1 MGLVTPDYGLL
12 FWMVL
17 TFLVVLYILK
27 KFAWGPI
34 LSSLKQRED
43 SIEEALEAAQKARE
57 EMGKLQ
63 ADNEKILAEAR
74 NERSEMLKEA
84 KDLKQKMIED
94 AKQKASQEADKM
106 IESARQA
113 IENEKE
119 AAINEMKENI
129 ASLSVLIAEKIL
141 KKQLDDPQKQKEL
154 MDQYLKDIK
163 LN

>member
-12 FWMVL
+12 FWMLL
-17 TFLVVLYILK
+17 TFLAVLYILK

-34 LSSLKQRED
+34 LSSLKERED
-43 SIEEALEAAQKARE
+43 SIEEALESAQKARE

-74 NERSEMLKEA
+74 NERSQMLKEA
-84 KDLKQKMIED
+84 KDLQQKMLEE
-94 AKQKASQEADKM
+94 AKQKAAQEADKM
-106 IESARQA
+106 IESARRA

-119 AAINEMKENI
+119 AAIGEMKENI

-141 KKQLDDPQKQKEL
+141 KKQLEDPEKQKEL

>member
-34 LSSLKQRED
+34 LSSLKERED
-43 SIEEALEAAQKARE
+43 SIEEALESAQKARE

-74 NERSEMLKEA
+74 NERSKMLKEA
-84 KDLKQKMIED
+84 KELQQKMIEE
-94 AKQKASQEADKM
+94 AKQKAAKEADKM
-106 IESARQA
+106 IESARRA

-119 AAINEMKENI
+119 AAIGEMKENI

-141 KKQLDDPQKQKEL
+141 KKQLDDPKKQKEL

>member
-17 TFLVVLYILK
+17 TFLAVLYILK

-34 LSSLKQRED
+34 LSSLKERED
-43 SIEEALEAAQKARE
+43 SIEEALESAQKARE
-57 EMGKLQ
+57 EMGKLKS
-63 ADNEKILAEAR
+63 DNEKILAEAR
-74 NERSEMLKEA
+74 NERSQMLKEA
-84 KDLKQKMIED
+84 KDLQLKMIEE

-106 IESARQA
+106 IEAARRS

-119 AAINEMKENI
+119 AAISEMKENI

>member
-17 TFLVVLYILK
+17 TFLTIMFILK
-27 KFAWGPI
+27 KFAWKPI
-34 LSSLKQRED
+34 LSSLKERED
-43 SIEEALEAAQKARE
+43 SIEEALESAQKARD

-74 NERSEMLKEA
+74 SERNQMLKEA
-84 KDLKQKMIED
+84 KEIKQSMIDE
-94 AKQKASQEADKM
+94 AKGKAGQEADKM

-113 IENEKE
+113 IQNEKT

-129 ASLSVLIAEKIL
+129 ASLSVQIAEKIL
-141 KKQLDDPQKQKEL
+141 KKQLDDPAKQKEL
-154 MDQYLKDIK
+154 MDQYIKDIK

>member
-34 LSSLKQRED
+34 LSSLKERED
-43 SIEEALEAAQKARE
+43 SIEEALQSAQKARE

-74 NERSEMLKEA
+74 EERSKMLKDA
-84 KDLKQKMIED
+84 KEMQQKMIDE

-106 IESARQA
+106 IEAARRA

-119 AAINEMKENI
+119 AAISEMKENI

-141 KKQLDDPQKQKEL
+141 KHQLDDSKKQKEL

>member
-17 TFLVVLYILK
+17 TFLTVMFILK
-27 KFAWGPI
+27 KFAWKPI
-34 LSSLKQRED
+34 LSSLKERED
-43 SIEEALEAAQKARE
+43 SIEEALESAQKARD

-74 NERSEMLKEA
+74 SERNQMLKEA
-84 KDLKQKMIED
+84 KEIRQSMIDE
-94 AKQKASQEADKM
+94 AKGKAGQEADKM

-113 IENEKE
+113 IQNEKT
-119 AAINEMKENI
+119 AAINEMKESI
-129 ASLSVLIAEKIL
+129 ASLSIQIAEKIL
-141 KKQLDDPQKQKEL
+141 KKQLDDPAKQKEL
-154 MDQYLKDIK
+154 MDQYIKDIK

>member
-17 TFLVVLYILK
+17 TFLTVMFILK
-27 KFAWGPI
+27 KFAWKPI
-34 LSSLKQRED
+34 LSSLKERED
-43 SIEEALEAAQKARE
+43 SIDEALESAQKARD

-74 NERSEMLKEA
+74 SERNQMLKEA
-84 KDLKQKMIED
+84 KEIKQSMIDE
-94 AKQKASQEADKM
+94 AKGKAGQEADKI

-113 IENEKE
+113 IQNEKT

-129 ASLSVLIAEKIL
+129 ASLSVQIAEKIL
-141 KKQLDDPQKQKEL
+141 KKQLDDPAKQKEL
-154 MDQYLKDIK
+154 MDQYIKDIK

>member
-1 MGLVTPDYGLL
+1 MGLVIPDYGLL

-17 TFLVVLYILK
+17 TFLIVMFILK
-27 KFAWGPI
+27 KFAWKPI
-34 LSSLKQRED
+34 LTSLSEREN
-43 SIEEALEAAQKARE
+43 SIEEALESAKEARE

-74 NERSEMLKEA
+74 NERTEMLKEA
-84 KDLKQKMIED
+84 KEVKQSIINE
-94 AKQKASQEADKM
+94 AKGQASKEAEKI

-113 IENEKE
+113 IQNEKT
-119 AAINEMKENI
+119 AAINEMKKNI
-129 ASLSVLIAEKIL
+129 ASLSVQIAEKIL
-141 KKQLDDPQKQKEL
+141 KKQLDDPAKQKDL

>member
-1 MGLVTPDYGLL
+1 MGLVIPDYGLL

-17 TFLVVLYILK
+17 TFLIVMFILK
-27 KFAWGPI
+27 KFAWKPI
-34 LSSLKQRED
+34 LNSLSEREN
-43 SIEEALEAAQKARE
+43 SIEDALESAKKARE

-74 NERSEMLKEA
+74 NERTEMLKEA
-84 KDLKQKMIED
+84 KDVKQSIINE
-94 AKQKASQEADKM
+94 AKGQASKEAEKI

-113 IENEKE
+113 IQNEKT
-119 AAINEMKENI
+119 AAINEMKNNI
-129 ASLSVLIAEKIL
+129 ASLSVQIAEKIL
-141 KKQLDDPQKQKEL
+141 KKQLDDPAKQKDL